1 MSEET
6 GNVTTKQSGA
16 LAKLDFVADSGMG
29 LENMDKADL
38 ALPFLKLL
46 QSGSDETKK
55 KHAKYVDGAEAGMF
69 YNTVTKKL
77 YSGEKGIEV
86 IPVFYKMTY
95 PEWAPFERRE
105 GRPISN
111 DRGPEILKETTQ
123 NNSNKDV
130 LSNGNEIIKTANH
143 FVIINGERPEKALM
157 TMKSTQLKVSRGW
170 NSQMEDQFETDPKTG
185 KSVPAPMFSRVY
197 RLKSVENAGSNFN
210 WHGYNIDMIRKVDN
224 AGLYQMA
231 RDFHNS
237 LKNSQ
242 QKAATVSGE
251 DKSNYQ
257 FLVREMWAVIG
268 RLKPPIIR
276 DRNG

>member
-29 LENMDKADL
+29 LENMDKGDL

-77 YSGEKGIEV
+77 YDGEKGIEV

-170 NSQMEDQFETDPKTG
+170 NSLMEEQFETDPKTG
-185 KSVPAPMFSRVY
+185 KSIPAPMFSRVY
-197 RLKSVENAGSNFN
+197 RLKSVENAGSNFS
-210 WHGYNIDMIRKVDN
+210 WHGYNITMVKKVDDV
-224 AGLYQMA
+224 GLYQMA
-231 RDFHNS
+231 RDFYNS
-237 LKNSQ
+237 LKNAQ
-242 QKAATVSGE
+242 QKTATVSE
-251 DKSNYQ
+251 DKANY
-257 FLVREMWAVIG
+257 
-268 RLKPPIIR
+268 
-276 DRNG
+276 

>member
-29 LENMDKADL
+29 LENMDKGDL

-77 YSGEKGIEV
+77 YDGEKGIEV

-170 NSQMEDQFETDPKTG
+170 NSLMEDQFETDPKTG
-185 KSVPAPMFSRVY
+185 KSIPAPMFSRVY
-197 RLKSVENAGSNFN
+197 RLKSVENAGSNFS
-210 WHGYNIDMIRKVDN
+210 WHGYNITMLKKVDN
-224 AGLYQMA
+224 VGLYQMA
-231 RDFHNS
+231 RDFYNS
-237 LKNSQ
+237 LKNAQ
-242 QKAATVSGE
+242 QKTATVSE
-251 DKSNYQ
+251 DKANY
-257 FLVREMWAVIG
+257 
-268 RLKPPIIR
+268 
-276 DRNG
+276 

>member
-1 MSEET
+1 
-6 GNVTTKQSGA
+6 
-16 LAKLDFVADSGMG
+16 
-29 LENMDKADL
+29 
-38 ALPFLKLL
+38 
-46 QSGSDETKK
+46 
-55 KHAKYVDGAEAGMF
+55 MF

-170 NSQMEDQFETDPKTG
+170 NSLMEDQFETDPKTG
-185 KSVPAPMFSRVY
+185 KSIPAPMFSRIY
-197 RLKSVENAGSNFN
+197 RLKSVENAGSNFS
-210 WHGYNIDMIRKVDN
+210 WHGYNIAMLKKVDDI
-224 AGLYQMA
+224 AIYQMA
-231 RDFHNS
+231 RDFYNS
-237 LKNSQ
+237 LKNVQ
-242 QKAATVSGE
+242 QKTATVSE
-251 DKSNYQ
+251 DKANY
-257 FLVREMWAVIG
+257 
-268 RLKPPIIR
+268 
-276 DRNG
+276 

>member
-6 GNVTTKQSGA
+6 RDVTVKKNNA
-16 LAKLDFVADSGMG
+16 LATMDFVADSGMG
-29 LENMDKADL
+29 LENIDKSDL

-55 KHAKYVDGAEAGMF
+55 KHAKYVEGAEAGMF

-77 YSGEKGIEV
+77 YNGEKGIEV

-111 DRGPEILKETTQ
+111 DRGVSVMADTTQ
-123 NNSNKDV
+123 NDKNKD
-130 LSNGNEIIKTANH
+130 LLQNGNEIIKTANH

-170 NSQMEDQFETDPKTG
+170 NSLIEDQFETDTKTG
-185 KSVPAPMFSRVY
+185 KSVPAPMFSRIFK
-197 RLKSVENAGSNFN
+197 LNSVENSGSFT
-210 WHGYNIDMIRKVDN
+210 WHGYTIAMLRKVDD
-224 AGLYQMA
+224 AGIYQMA

-237 LKNSQ
+237 LKSAQ
-242 QKAATVSGE
+242 SKAAAPEVE
-251 DKSNYQ
+251 KSNY
-257 FLVREMWAVIG
+257 
-268 RLKPPIIR
+268 
-276 DRNG
+276 

>member
-16 LAKLDFVADSGMG
+16 IAKLDFVADSGMG
-29 LENMDKADL
+29 LENMDKGDL

-77 YSGEKGIEV
+77 YDGEKGIEV

-111 DRGPEILKETTQ
+111 DRGPEIMKDTTQ

-130 LSNGNEIIKTANH
+130 LANGNEIIKTANH

-170 NSQMEDQFETDPKTG
+170 NSLMEDQFETDPKTG
-185 KSVPAPMFSRVY
+185 KSIPAPMFSRVY
-197 RLKSVENAGSNFN
+197 RLKSVENAGSNFS
-210 WHGYNIDMIRKVDN
+210 WHGYNITMVKKVDDV
-224 AGLYQMA
+224 GLYQMA
-231 RDFHNS
+231 RDFYNS
-237 LKNSQ
+237 LKNAQ
-242 QKAATVSGE
+242 QKTATVSE
-251 DKSNYQ
+251 DKANY
-257 FLVREMWAVIG
+257 
-268 RLKPPIIR
+268 
-276 DRNG
+276 

>member
-1 MSEET
+1 
-6 GNVTTKQSGA
+6 
-16 LAKLDFVADSGMG
+16 MG
-29 LENMDKADL
+29 LENMDKGDL

-77 YSGEKGIEV
+77 YDGEKGIEV

-170 NSQMEDQFETDPKTG
+170 NSLMEDQFETDPKTG
-185 KSVPAPMFSRVY
+185 KSIPAPMFSRVY
-197 RLKSVENAGSNFN
+197 RLKSVENAGSNFS
-210 WHGYNIDMIRKVDN
+210 WHGYNITMVKKVDDV
-224 AGLYQMA
+224 GLYQMA
-231 RDFHNS
+231 RD
-237 LKNSQ
+237 
-242 QKAATVSGE
+242 
-251 DKSNYQ
+251 
-257 FLVREMWAVIG
+257 
-268 RLKPPIIR
+268 R
-276 DRNG
+276 DWET

>member
-1 MSEET
+1 
-6 GNVTTKQSGA
+6 
-16 LAKLDFVADSGMG
+16 MG
-29 LENMDKADL
+29 LENMDKGDL

-77 YSGEKGIEV
+77 YDGEKGIEV

-170 NSQMEDQFETDPKTG
+170 NSLMEDQFETDPKTG
-185 KSVPAPMFSRVY
+185 KSIPAPMFSRIY
-197 RLKSVENAGSNFN
+197 RLKSVENAGSNFS
-210 WHGYNIDMIRKVDN
+210 WHGYNIAMLKKVDDI
-224 AGLYQMA
+224 AIYQMA
-231 RDFHNS
+231 RDFYNS
-237 LKNSQ
+237 LKNVQ
-242 QKAATVSGE
+242 QKTATVSE
-251 DKSNYQ
+251 DKANY
-257 FLVREMWAVIG
+257 
-268 RLKPPIIR
+268 
-276 DRNG
+276 

>member
-170 NSQMEDQFETDPKTG
+170 NSLMEDQFETDPKTG
-185 KSVPAPMFSRVY
+185 KSIPAPMFSRIY
-197 RLKSVENAGSNFN
+197 RLKSVENAGSNFS
-210 WHGYNIDMIRKVDN
+210 WHGYNIAMLKKGDDI
-224 AGLYQMA
+224 AIYQMA
-231 RDFHNS
+231 RDFYNS
-237 LKNSQ
+237 LKNVQ
-242 QKAATVSGE
+242 QKTATVSE
-251 DKSNYQ
+251 DKANY
-257 FLVREMWAVIG
+257 
-268 RLKPPIIR
+268 
-276 DRNG
+276 